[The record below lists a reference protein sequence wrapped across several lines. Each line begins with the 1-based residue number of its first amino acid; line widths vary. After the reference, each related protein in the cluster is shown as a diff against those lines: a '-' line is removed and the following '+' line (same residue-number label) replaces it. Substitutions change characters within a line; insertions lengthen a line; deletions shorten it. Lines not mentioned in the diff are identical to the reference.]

1 MILLSLALVVASAA
15 ALGWG
20 IATASEQLVWGALV
34 AGLAAVALVAGSV
47 VRLRR
52 RLAEPPAPPSP
63 GAAPP
68 SSAPSSSAPP
78 GPAQVGWPWSPD
90 AAGTVAPPRSGWTG
104 PAGPPSGPPPDPA
117 QEWAGPPPPA
127 GADQAGAASQ
137 PAAADQPGA
146 DRAAAGV
153 QPAAAGQPG
162 AADQVGAMGRERESV
177 REEIASA
184 LGVSRDRPLGEPFPE
199 DGEPPVEDVPVRD
212 ALRVAQLA
220 DDVRVLDGHPRYH
233 LDGCPTL
240 TGTDPVPIPVSA
252 ARRAGFTPCA
262 VCGPDRILLARARD
276 RSRPPAAD

>member
-1 MILLSLALVVASAA
+1 MILFSFALVVASAA

-52 RLAEPPAPPSP
+52 RLAESPAPPSP
-63 GAAPP
+63 DAAPP
-68 SSAPSSSAPP
+68 SSSAPAAAP
-78 GPAQVGWPWSPD
+78 QAGWPWSAD

-104 PAGPPSGPPPDPA
+104 PVGPPSGPPPGPA
-117 QEWAGPPPPA
+117 QEWARPPPPA

-137 PAAADQPGA
+137 PAVAGEPGA
-146 DRAAAGV
+146 DR
-153 QPAAAGQPG
+153 AAAGQPG
-162 AADQVGAMGRERESV
+162 AADQQGAMARQRDSV
-177 REEIASA
+177 QEEIAST
-184 LGVSRDRPLGEPFPE
+184 LGTARDRPLGEPFAE

-212 ALRVAQLA
+212 ALRVAQLS

-233 LDGCPTL
+233 LDACPTL
-240 TGTDPVPIPVSA
+240 TGTEPVPIPVSA

-262 VCGPDRILLARARD
+262 VCGPDRILLARALD
-276 RSRPPAAD
+276 RRAGSAG